1 MLVAQCANTN
11 THPLR
16 FGIENITCATVK
28 GVGSVKDENE
38 IRQMLKDASDL
49 KNRWLQILTDKSYT
63 TPSEMRRAIRI
74 YNALRGV
81 VKSLRW
87 ALNEPLAES
96 PLY

>member
-1 MLVAQCANTN
+1 MLAAQCANTN

-16 FGIENITCATVK
+16 FGIESITCATVK
-28 GVGSVKDENE
+28 GVGSVKDDNE
-38 IRQMLKDASDL
+38 IRQMIKDASDL
-49 KNRWLQILTDKSYT
+49 KNRWLQVLTDKTYSS
-63 TPSEMRRAIRI
+63 PAEMRRAIRN

-87 ALNEPLAES
+87 ALDEPLAEN

>member
-1 MLVAQCANTN
+1 M
-11 THPLR
+11 
-16 FGIENITCATVK
+16 
-28 GVGSVKDENE
+28 KDENE

-63 TPSEMRRAIRI
+63 TPSEMRRAIRN